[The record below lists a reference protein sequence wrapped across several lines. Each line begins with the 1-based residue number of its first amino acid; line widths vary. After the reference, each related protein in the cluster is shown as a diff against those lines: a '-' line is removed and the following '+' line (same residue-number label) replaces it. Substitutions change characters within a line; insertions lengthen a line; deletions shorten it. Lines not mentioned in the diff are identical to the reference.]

1 METNYNMN
9 QLSLNIPTAYEPEL
23 NHPARYINQLVE
35 GLAIR
40 KPNIMGRPREY
51 DPRMLLKLVLLAYSY
66 GIISCRKIE
75 RFAREN
81 IVAMWLTQEQRPTY
95 RTIARFVISKD
106 LAEMIQSSFKEFH
119 DYLKAQGMIDE
130 ASFIDGTKILAN
142 ANKYSFVWKKRTI
155 KYRELNVEKARKL
168 LQEIKQ
174 VEVKIAVD
182 ENNFDVDQLDTII
195 ALLEQRIEELN
206 QQVSETAKVSPNPA
220 KQERRHAKKYRRALE
235 HCRQKNLE
243 YRTQIQIAG
252 SRNSYSKTDHA
263 ATFMRVKEDPMR
275 NGQTKPAYNL
285 QIMTSSQFTLGYDLM
300 QNPTDTRTLI
310 PFLKQLAQNEVLGR
324 EIVADAGYGSERNYK
339 YLEDE
344 LPDCTALIPYSTM
357 IKENSRK
364 WRSDDRKVM
373 NWEYH
378 EDDDYYVNPAG
389 VRFNFKRYAYR
400 NDKYKFHR
408 DFKVYQAEKYDE
420 NHQVIP
426 QALTPRGNTKYIM
439 VNPQWEYFKAKARKS
454 LSKSTTYSRRKYDVE
469 TVFGNLKAYLGFKRF
484 TVRGLKKA
492 KSQIGIALMAL
503 NMKKIAGRLSIFSIN
518 FKKRKNRSE
527 FQMKF
532 RTVLLI

>member
-1 METNYNMN
+1 
-9 QLSLNIPTAYEPEL
+9 
-23 NHPARYINQLVE
+23 
-35 GLAIR
+35 
-40 KPNIMGRPREY
+40 
-51 DPRMLLKLVLLAYSY
+51 
-66 GIISCRKIE
+66 
-75 RFAREN
+75 
-81 IVAMWLTQEQRPTY
+81 
-95 RTIARFVISKD
+95 
-106 LAEMIQSSFKEFH
+106 
-119 DYLKAQGMIDE
+119 
-130 ASFIDGTKILAN
+130 
-142 ANKYSFVWKKRTI
+142 
-155 KYRELNVEKARKL
+155 
-168 LQEIKQ
+168 
-174 VEVKIAVD
+174 
-182 ENNFDVDQLDTII
+182 
-195 ALLEQRIEELN
+195 
-206 QQVSETAKVSPNPA
+206 
-220 KQERRHAKKYRRALE
+220 
-235 HCRQKNLE
+235 
-243 YRTQIQIAG
+243 
-252 SRNSYSKTDHA
+252 
-263 ATFMRVKEDPMR
+263 MRVKEDPMR

-527 FQMKF
+527 FHMKF